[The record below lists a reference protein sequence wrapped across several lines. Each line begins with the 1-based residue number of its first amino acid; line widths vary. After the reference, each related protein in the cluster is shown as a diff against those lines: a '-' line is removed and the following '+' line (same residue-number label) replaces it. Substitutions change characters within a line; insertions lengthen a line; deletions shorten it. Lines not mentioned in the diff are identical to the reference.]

1 MQYAKGEYNMNN
13 DENKP
18 QKTIILVLVIVI
30 LLLLIA
36 ILGVVFFRLLSN
48 SKSQSPAESVIVTTI
63 ADTTQTATTTEA
75 PETTEKATTTKA
87 LTTTKET
94 TTKLTTT
101 AAPTTVKVTAAPANA
116 SISVNPQPI
125 PGNGTSLLLTVSG
138 NYSYFTYEIYAD
150 FEGQKNTLRKSGTSY
165 DNSYL
170 YNDGSTVSN
179 FVFYVTPYNSDGV
192 AGSKVSLNYSGP
204 LCLLETKAASSTVPC
219 TKYGQIY
226 APGGGPINGY
236 STSYIV
242 NGGGYSCTRVDLM
255 DQWHVTAV
263 NSFSASDGTTYYEL
277 YDTDDGDY
285 YGWVPSYNISFY

>member
-1 MQYAKGEYNMNN
+1 MNDNWNN
-13 DENKP
+13 DERKP
-18 QKTIILVLVIVI
+18 QKTIIFILVIII
-30 LLLLIA
+30 LLMIIA
-36 ILGVVFFRLLSN
+36 ILGVVFFKVLSGDKSN
-48 SKSQSPAESVIVTTI
+48 SNSDPVAVTTI
-63 ADTTQTATTTEA
+63 ADTTKATTTTEKTTTATTT
-75 PETTEKATTTKA
+75 TVKATTKE

-94 TTKLTTT
+94 TTKQTTT
-101 AAPTTVKVTAAPANA
+101 PAPTTVKVTAAPATA
-116 SISVNPQPI
+116 SISISPQPI
-125 PGNGTSLLLTVSG
+125 SGNGTCLLMSVNG

-150 FEGQKNTLRKSGTSY
+150 FEGQKNILRKSGTSY
-165 DNSYL
+165 DKSYL
-170 YNDGSTVSN
+170 YQDGSTVSN

-192 AGSKVSLNYSGP
+192 AGSKVSMNYNGELS
-204 LCLLETKAASSTVPC
+204 LIETKAASSTVPC
-219 TKYGQIY
+219 TRYGQIY